1 MKKNKLYRL
10 AMSFA
15 FSLTATAFIS
25 SCLDDLNRYPT
36 NDITSEKVYS
46 TFLGYKQVMA
56 KVYGAYS
63 QVGNDLVSKDD
74 ITMGDGA
81 SADFVRCFFNLQSL
95 TTEEAICTWTDSG
108 IPDLN
113 FMNWSS
119 SNTFISGLYYRAL
132 YQISLVNEFLREST
146 DGKVNSRNIT
156 GNDAEE
162 IKFFRA
168 EARFLRAF
176 QYWVLMDTY
185 GNPPFVDE
193 NTPVGKALPPQIKRA
208 DLFNYVEA
216 ELLEIQNVL
225 KAPRSNEYGRVDQAA
240 CWALLARLYLNAE
253 IYTGQKKYTEA
264 IAYASKVISAGYSLK
279 DKYGELFMA
288 DNNVNNQ
295 EIILSINY
303 DGQRNKSYG
312 GLTFMINASFIVTRD
327 DVPDINFQ
335 EYFGMGGLGGW
346 YGNRSRKEL
355 PERFDAGDS
364 RRLFFGTQPSVNN
377 VNEFTEGLAVAKF
390 RNVTSTGEYGSN
402 FAEAFADT
410 DFPLFRLA
418 EMYLIYAEAVLRG
431 GVGGDKDKAVGYFNK
446 LRERAF
452 GNQSAN
458 VENITLNDILDERSR
473 EFYWE
478 CFRRTDLI
486 RYGLYTSG
494 SYVWQWKG
502 GTKDGIGVSDN
513 LNLFP
518 LPVTDVMANPNLVQN
533 IGY

>member
-1 MKKNKLYRL
+1 MKRYKLNQL
-10 AMSFA
+10 ATLLALLTTFA
-15 FSLTATAFIS
+15 TT
-25 SCLDDLNRYPT
+25 SCLDDLNRFPT
-36 NDITSEKVYS
+36 NDTTSETVYS

-56 KVYGAYS
+56 KVYGSYS
-63 QVGNDLVSKDD
+63 QVGNDLASKDD

-81 SADFVRCFFNLQSL
+81 SADFLRCFFNLQSL
-95 TTEEAICTWTDSG
+95 TTEEAICTWADSG

-113 FMNWSS
+113 YMNWSS
-119 SNTFISGLYYRAL
+119 SNTFVSGLYYRAL

-146 DGKVNSRNIT
+146 EDKVSSRNIT
-156 GNDAEE
+156 GNEAEE
-162 IKFFRA
+162 IKYFRA

-176 QYWVLMDTY
+176 QYWVLMDVY

-193 NTPVGKALPPQIKRA
+193 NTPIGKALPPQISRA
-208 DLFNYVEA
+208 DLFKYVES
-216 ELLEIQNVL
+216 ELLEIKDLL
-225 KAPRSNEYGRVDQAA
+225 KTPKNNEYGRADQAA

-253 IYTGQKKYTEA
+253 VYTGKAQYTEA
-264 IAYASKVISAGYSLK
+264 ITYASKVISAPYSLK
-279 DKYGELFMA
+279 EEYTELFMA
-288 DNNVNNQ
+288 DNNLNNP
-295 EIILSINY
+295 ETILAINY
-303 DGQRNKSYG
+303 DGQHNKSYG
-312 GLTFMINASFIVTRD
+312 GLTYIINASFMITRD
-327 DVPDINFQ
+327 DVPGINFQ

-355 PERFDAGDS
+355 PERFDNKDK
-364 RRLFFGTQPSVNN
+364 RKMFFGSKTSVDN
-377 VNEFTEGLAVAKF
+377 VNEFTDGLAVAKF
-390 RNVTSTGEYGSN
+390 RNVTSTGETGSN
-402 FAEAFADT
+402 YIEAFTDT

-431 GVGGDKDKAVGYFNK
+431 GAGGEKSIAIGYFND

-452 GNQSAN
+452 GNKSAN

-473 EFYWE
+473 ELYWE

-502 GTKDGIGVSDN
+502 GTKNGVGVSDN

-518 LPVTDVMANPNLVQN
+518 LPATDVMANPNLIQN
-533 IGY
+533 TGY

>member
-1 MKKNKLYRL
+1 
-10 AMSFA
+10 MSFA
-15 FSLTATAFIS
+15 FSLTATAFMS

-63 QVGNDLVSKDD
+63 QVGNDLASKDD

-168 EARFLRAF
+168 EARFL
-176 QYWVLMDTY
+176 
-185 GNPPFVDE
+185 
-193 NTPVGKALPPQIKRA
+193 
-208 DLFNYVEA
+208 EA

>member
-1 MKKNKLYRL
+1 M
-10 AMSFA
+10 
-15 FSLTATAFIS
+15 
-25 SCLDDLNRYPT
+25 
-36 NDITSEKVYS
+36 
-46 TFLGYKQVMA
+46 
-56 KVYGAYS
+56 
-63 QVGNDLVSKDD
+63 
-74 ITMGDGA
+74 
-81 SADFVRCFFNLQSL
+81 
-95 TTEEAICTWTDSG
+95 
-108 IPDLN
+108 
-113 FMNWSS
+113 
-119 SNTFISGLYYRAL
+119 
-132 YQISLVNEFLREST
+132 
-146 DGKVNSRNIT
+146 
-156 GNDAEE
+156 
-162 IKFFRA
+162 
-168 EARFLRAF
+168 
-176 QYWVLMDTY
+176 
-185 GNPPFVDE
+185 
-193 NTPVGKALPPQIKRA
+193 
-208 DLFNYVEA
+208 
-216 ELLEIQNVL
+216 
-225 KAPRSNEYGRVDQAA
+225 
-240 CWALLARLYLNAE
+240 
-253 IYTGQKKYTEA
+253 
-264 IAYASKVISAGYSLK
+264 ISAGYSLK